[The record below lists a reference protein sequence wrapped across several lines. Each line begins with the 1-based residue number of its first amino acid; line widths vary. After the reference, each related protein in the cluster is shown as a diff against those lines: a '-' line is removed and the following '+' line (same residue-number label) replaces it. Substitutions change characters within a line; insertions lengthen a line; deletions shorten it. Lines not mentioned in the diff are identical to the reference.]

1 MTQASRYNLRKSS
14 VVFITLSI
22 LFAVGCGK
30 RGAPVPPKGKVTQR
44 AEIEGFQR
52 GNQVILSWKMPARN
66 APAGNLQN
74 ISRIDVYRLA
84 EPANSPLQLSE
95 EEFAARS
102 TIITTI
108 PVTDAD
114 FGLKT
119 LQYKDTLQ
127 FAGQPARL
135 RYAVRYVNASGQK
148 AAFSNSLLIEPSS
161 KVASVPSDL
170 EVKTSQTALTLTW
183 QPPTQNIDGTSP
195 VSIQGYNVYRST
207 SKTEPA
213 KLMTAAPIT
222 DPEYRDEFFEFEK
235 QYYYFVRA
243 VSLGTQTEP
252 VESGESNIAEIKPVD
267 TFAPA
272 APESLTIAAAPGTI
286 SIFFVAPLDT
296 DVEGYKIY
304 RTTDP
309 AEDKAKWELLT
320 PELLKTNTFQDRRVE
335 SGKRYHYYITA
346 TDKFKNVS
354 PPSDVVSETAL

>member
-1 MTQASRYNLRKSS
+1 M
-14 VVFITLSI
+14 
-22 LFAVGCGK
+22 
-30 RGAPVPPKGKVTQR
+30 TQR
-44 AEIEGFQR
+44 AEIAGFQR

-66 APAGNLQN
+66 APTGNVQN

-108 PVTDAD
+108 PVTNAD
-114 FGLKT
+114 FALKT

-135 RYAVRYVNASGQK
+135 RYAVRYVNAAGQK
-148 AAFSNSLLIEPSS
+148 AAFSNSLLIEPTS
-161 KVASVPSDL
+161 KVASIPSDL
-170 EVKTSQTALTLTW
+170 EITTTQTALKLNW

-213 KLMTAAPIT
+213 KLLTATPIS
-222 DPEYRDEFFEFEK
+222 DAEYTDEFFEFEK
-235 QYYYFVRA
+235 QYYYFIRA

-252 VESGESNIAEIKPVD
+252 VESGESNIVEIKPVD

-272 APESLTIAAAPGTI
+272 APESITIAAAPGTI

-309 AEDKAKWELLT
+309 ATDKADWELIT
-320 PELLKTNTFQDRRVE
+320 PDLLKTNTFQDKRVE

-354 PPSDVVSETAL
+354 EPSEVVSEIAP